1 MVTVYRLVMFMELNL
16 LFSDEEIK
24 VSSSLTVKRK
34 VGDLTLGSYSFAS
47 FFLMLFY
54 KFHLRHPFVVLS
66 TRFNPL
72 PQFGFSLSHI
82 KLVILEKNIQRFA

>member
-34 VGDLTLGSYSFAS
+34 VGGLTLGSYSFAS
-47 FFLMLFY
+47 FFLMKFY
-54 KFHLRHPFVVLS
+54 KLYLYSFNATYPDLTSRIILQWNCRISFVYS
-66 TRFNPL
+66 
-72 PQFGFSLSHI
+72 
-82 KLVILEKNIQRFA
+82 K